1 MKELRT
7 HLYGNYVVSH
17 VLEFG
22 DLQDRSKIIDE
33 ILDDLVEL
41 SLHKFG
47 SNVVEKC
54 LLHSPADRKPQIVDG
69 LVSVPVNGGQ
79 FTISDMMNSKY
90 GNFVVQKVFS
100 IADKAKQEILLIKI
114 DHALKL
120 GKVNM
125 RKAPAKHIFSCLE
138 REHNVKFDPNLY
150 PGQTLEQEPSAMQKQ
165 RKSNPKPSTSNKGRP
180 QNKR

>member
-1 MKELRT
+1 MQRLLERFDPSEIRFILDEIFINMKELRT

-54 LLHSPADRKPQIVDG
+54 LLHSPTDRLPQIVDG

-90 GNFVVQKVFS
+90 GNFVVQKVF
-100 IADKAKQEILLIKI
+100 
-114 DHALKL
+114 
-120 GKVNM
+120 
-125 RKAPAKHIFSCLE
+125 
-138 REHNVKFDPNLY
+138 
-150 PGQTLEQEPSAMQKQ
+150 
-165 RKSNPKPSTSNKGRP
+165 
-180 QNKR
+180 